1 MAKSRQDLEKFA
13 CREYDEVNGV
23 RLQSLT
29 EMELSM
35 LRSSWGERFNKNKDN
50 AMNVANMRVDLLAAS
65 IVDDDGVRIFSDGE
79 ASLLFGWKS
88 SITEKLYNAARVLSG
103 LDADDEVDEA
113 EKKSE
118 ETTVS
123 S

>member
-65 IVDDDGVRIFSDGE
+65 IVDDDGVRIFSDDE
-79 ASLLFGWKS
+79 ASVLFGWKS